1 MSALNRITRGVAAT
15 SLALGWLVGSTN
27 AFAGLGAAPMTTPAG
42 AAVTGVTARSPG
54 ASGASAVARAA
65 AQASSSSSSMAASG
79 STAASSYTVRETR
92 LASGTV
98 VREYIG
104 QDGSVFGVAWQGQQ
118 MPDLS
123 ALLGTY
129 FPQYIAGLKAN
140 RAAGAVR
147 GPATVEQSGLVVH
160 SGGHM
165 GAFSGQ
171 AWLPQALP
179 AGVSTSDIQ

>member
-1 MSALNRITRGVAAT
+1 MSALNRIRMTRGVAAT
-15 SLALGWLVGSTN
+15 SLALGWLVASTN
-27 AFAGLGAAPMTTPAG
+27 ALAGLGAAPMTTPAG
-42 AAVTGVTARSPG
+42 AAVTGVTTRSPA
-54 ASGASAVARAA
+54 ASGASTVARAA
-65 AQASSSSSSMAASG
+65 AQASSSGMAASG
-79 STAASSYTVRETR
+79 GTAASSYTVRETR

-98 VREYIG
+98 VREYVG
-104 QDGSVFGVAWQGQQ
+104 QDGTVFGVAWQGQQ

-147 GPATVEQSGLVVH
+147 GPAAVEQSGLVVH

-165 GAFSGQ
+165 GAFSGE

>member
-15 SLALGWLVGSTN
+15 SLTLGWLVASTN

-42 AAVTGVTARSPG
+42 ASVTGVTTRSPG
-54 ASGASAVARAA
+54 AGAASTVTRAA
-65 AQASSSSSSMAASG
+65 TQASSSGMAASG
-79 STAASSYTVRETR
+79 GTAASTSYTVRETR

-98 VREYIG
+98 VREYVG
-104 QDGSVFGVAWQGQQ
+104 QDGTVFGVAWQGQQ

-147 GPATVEQSGLVVH
+147 GPAAVEQSGLVVH

-165 GAFSGQ
+165 GAFSGE

-179 AGVSTSDIQ
+179 AGVSTSDIH